1 MRGAK
6 HRAMVSAMRSPLAL
20 ITLASMVSIGLGS
33 ASAQVTDSSLTQPT
47 SPQVQAILSQYEGAP
62 TAEQLRA
69 MGPDTLRVLISLYDS
84 AQAPAYVRLRVLS
97 AVRHFPTPATRAFLL
112 AVLRVPNQSDL
123 HQRQALL
130 SLGSA
135 FGDAARVD
143 ISRSLS
149 SQHPVVREAAG
160 RALHRIGTRAAR
172 RMIVEHSARERDP
185 AVRRTFNEELRR

>member
-1 MRGAK
+1 
-6 HRAMVSAMRSPLAL
+6 MVSAMRSPLAL
-20 ITLASMVSIGLGS
+20 FTLASVLGFGFGS
-33 ASAQVTDSSLTQPT
+33 ASAQVTDSSVTRPT

-69 MGPDTLRVLISLYDS
+69 MGPDTLRVLISLYDN
-84 AQAPAYVRLRVLS
+84 AQTPAYVRLRVLS
-97 AVRHFPTPATRAFLL
+97 AVRHYPTPATRTFLL

-130 SLGSA
+130 SLGRA
-135 FGDAARVD
+135 FGDAARAE

-149 SQHPVVREAAG
+149 SRHPVVREAAG
-160 RALHRIGTRAAR
+160 RALHRIGTPAAQR
-172 RMIVEHSARERDP
+172 LIVEHSARERDP